1 MKVSMIRLSKRI
13 KAAIEAIGE
22 NVSSIENRSEID
34 MGYELETIDEKL
46 IELRFYANIVA
57 DFQDSDEEEHSQ
69 TKKENVND

>member
-1 MKVSMIRLSKRI
+1 
-13 KAAIEAIGE
+13 
-22 NVSSIENRSEID
+22 

-57 DFQDSDEEEHSQ
+57 DFQDSDEEEHTK